1 MHQNNPEPQHSGQ
14 LSQQSV
20 CDQQMDRIDQPLGGI
35 INNGLQSNTENQ
47 IVECNYKNCTVM
59 KSCCNKPQSQQQSPN
74 AAAVDCYGTSY
85 NCAASI
91 QDDVFFKSRSRIDNS
106 TKLVTTIL
114 PPPLFDEYPTAQAK
128 MTEMPTETLSVGKIQ
143 SSGRRHHRSIP
154 RHFTTSDPLIGIVK
168 PVVKESVAKKTSQSS
183 TSSSSSTSKSAKLIC
198 QCPIQHVPMTFEGT
212 ARDHQTEV
220 FLSNLS
226 KKLNHPKP
234 NYVTDH
240 RKSDAMLKSSGSHS
254 SSTKELHNGGVSSSA
269 ISDGGSQ
276 SSSLRRAKTSN
287 KIPTISKEIV
297 YHGGYYVRQ
306 QQHQQDQH
314 HIHSILKNTPQTQS
328 ARSSKRSEKS
338 AVTALHDSKNISNSS
353 TLPLQLLDSVFKS
366 ITPENPVLP
375 PKMFKNSTPPLPTT
389 PSPLQQLT
397 PHIQTISKSSDN
409 FMLSGVGHHPSK
421 SASAAATRTSFP
433 SASSQLSHTKTL
445 PRSGDDR
452 LLSYLQHP
460 MSAASFNS
468 AHHSPNLSDKSYI
481 YGKINFNQSFPK
493 LTNHYTLPKATNGG
507 KLSMISDVV
516 SKVPSIVNIPSSVVM
531 PDGSGVTSQTN
542 AEHQQHNSDNTVT
555 PAKGTVPS
563 TAQHRPPACNKQQ
576 QEEKQPLP
584 VCTTYKNCSNPKEH
598 FLPNDTSLDDDYLSE
613 CENCKSA
620 HGSRYYLDEPV
631 EEQPQETMTLQRKM
645 DDKQEDEQ
653 TYYRTSSTLPS
664 NTKQKNA

>member
-1 MHQNNPEPQHSGQ
+1 MHNNNPEPQHSGQ
-14 LSQQSV
+14 QLL
-20 CDQQMDRIDQPLGGI
+20 CDQIEQPLGGI
-35 INNGLQSNTENQ
+35 NTGLQANTENQ

-74 AAAVDCYGTSY
+74 AADCYGTSY
-85 NCAASI
+85 CAAPI
-91 QDDVFFKSRSRIDNS
+91 QDDVFYKSRNRMDNA

-114 PPPLFDEYPTAQAK
+114 PPPLFDEYPTPQTK
-128 MTEMPTETLSVGKIQ
+128 MNEMPTEPIAVGKIQ

-154 RHFTTSDPLIGIVK
+154 RHFTTSDPLIGVVK
-168 PVVKESVAKKTSQSS
+168 PVVKESVAKKTSQLS

-226 KKLNHPKP
+226 KKLNNPKP

-254 SSTKELHNGGVSSSA
+254 SSTKELNNGGTSSSA

-276 SSSLRRAKTSN
+276 SSTLRRTKPSN

-306 QQHQQDQH
+306 QQHQHDQH

-338 AVTALHDSKNISNSS
+338 AVTALNDSKNISNSS
-353 TLPLQLLDSVFKS
+353 TLPLQLIDSVFKS

-389 PSPLQQLT
+389 PSTLQQLT

-409 FMLSGVGHHPSK
+409 FMMSGVGHHSTK

-433 SASSQLSHTKTL
+433 SASSQLSTKTL

-516 SKVPSIVNIPSSVVM
+516 SKVPSIINIPPSVVM
-531 PDGSGVTSQTN
+531 PDGSGVTTSQPSSN
-542 AEHQQHNSDNTVT
+542 AGHQQHNSDSMVAATKT
-555 PAKGTVPS
+555 TAPS
-563 TAQHRPPACNKQQ
+563 TAQQRPTACNKQQ
-576 QEEKQPLP
+576 HEEKQPLP

-620 HGSRYYLDEPV
+620 HGSRYYLDEDV
-631 EEQPQETMTLQRKM
+631 LDREPQETMTLQRKM

>member
-1 MHQNNPEPQHSGQ
+1 MHHNNPEPQHSGQ
-14 LSQQSV
+14 QSQQSL
-20 CDQQMDRIDQPLGGI
+20 CDQQIDRIEQPIGS
-35 INNGLQSNTENQ
+35 INNGPQANTENQ

-59 KSCCNKPQSQQQSPN
+59 KSCCNKPQSQQQSPS
-74 AAAVDCYGTSY
+74 AVADCYGTSY
-85 NCAASI
+85 NCVTPI
-91 QDDVFFKSRSRIDNS
+91 QDDVFYKTRNQ
-106 TKLVTTIL
+106 TKLVATIL
-114 PPPLFDEYPTAQAK
+114 PPPLFDEYPTPQTK
-128 MTEMPTETLSVGKIQ
+128 MTEMPTEPLAVGKIQ
-143 SSGRRHHRSIP
+143 SSGRRHRSIP
-154 RHFTTSDPLIGIVK
+154 RHFTTSEPLIGVVK
-168 PVVKESVAKKTSQSS
+168 PVVKESVGKKTSQSS
-183 TSSSSSTSKSAKLIC
+183 ASSSSSTSKSAKLIC

-226 KKLNHPKP
+226 KKLNNPKP

-254 SSTKELHNGGVSSSA
+254 SSTKELNNGGVSSSA
-269 ISDGGSQ
+269 IADGGSQ
-276 SSSLRRAKTSN
+276 SSTLRRTKPSN

-328 ARSSKRSEKS
+328 ARSSKRSEKNAVS
-338 AVTALHDSKNISNSS
+338 ALNDSKNISNSS
-353 TLPLQLLDSVFKS
+353 TLPLQLIESVFKS

-409 FMLSGVGHHPSK
+409 FMLSGVGHHSTK
-421 SASAAATRTSFP
+421 LASAAATRTSFP

-445 PRSGDDR
+445 PRSSDDR

-460 MSAASFNS
+460 MSATSFNS
-468 AHHSPNLSDKSYI
+468 AHHSPNLSEKSYI

-531 PDGSGVTSQTN
+531 PDGSGGASQTSSN
-542 AEHQQHNSDNTVT
+542 IAGHQQHNSDSTVAVT
-555 PAKGTVPS
+555 KGTAPL
-563 TAQHRPPACNKQQ
+563 TAQQRPTACDKQQ